1 MLRPYLPGG
10 SFVKRARILVALT
23 LVGCTRSSS
32 SLTDALSRATW
43 VDLTYAFDST
53 TIYWPT
59 AKPFRLEVVSAQR
72 TSGGYYYAANNFAA
86 AEHGGTH
93 LDAPVHF
100 AEGRHTTDQI
110 PLTQLTGPAV
120 VVDVSRP
127 VAADRDYRVAPT
139 DFEAWERTHTRV
151 PEGAIVLVRTG
162 WGSRWPDRDR
172 YLGTIKTG
180 AAAVPELHFPG
191 LHPDA
196 ARWLVARKV
205 HAVGID
211 TPSIDYGQSATFDTH
226 QILFAADIPAF
237 ENVAHLSA
245 VPATGAFVIAL
256 PMMIRGGSGGPLR
269 LVAVLPEGTVP
280 E

>member
-1 MLRPYLPGG
+1 MNRLCVLLVLAVGACARP
-10 SFVKRARILVALT
+10 
-23 LVGCTRSSS
+23 
-32 SLTDALSRATW
+32 SLTHELARASW

-72 TSGGYYYAANNFAA
+72 TPAGYYYAANNFAA

-100 AEGRHTTDQI
+100 AEGRLSTDQI
-110 PLTQLTGPAV
+110 PLTRLTGPAV
-120 VVDVSRP
+120 VIDVSSQ
-127 VAADRDYRVAPT
+127 ADADRDFRVTPV
-139 DFEAWERTHTRV
+139 DLEAWERSHAPI
-151 PEGAIVLVRTG
+151 PEGTVVLIRTG
-162 WGSRWPDRDR
+162 WGSRWPDRAR
-172 YLGTIKTG
+172 YLGTTKTG
-180 AAAVPELHFPG
+180 PAAVPELHFPG
-191 LHPDA
+191 IHPDA
-196 ARWLVARKV
+196 ARWLVAHKAR
-205 HAVGID
+205 AVGID

-256 PMMIRGGSGGPLR
+256 PMKIRGGSGGPLR
-269 LVAVLPEGTVP
+269 IVATFP
-280 E
+280 

>member
-1 MLRPYLPGG
+1 MKRLPVLFTATLIACARP
-10 SFVKRARILVALT
+10 
-23 LVGCTRSSS
+23 
-32 SLTDALSRATW
+32 SLTDELSRASW

-59 AKPFRLEVVSAQR
+59 AKPFHLDVVSAQR
-72 TSGGYYYAANNFAA
+72 TQGGYYYAANNFAA

-100 AEGRHTTDQI
+100 AEGRHPTDQI

-120 VVDVSRP
+120 VVDVSGKAD
-127 VAADRDYRVAPT
+127 VDRDYRIAAA
-139 DFEAWERTHTRV
+139 DLEAWEREHTRI

-162 WGSRWPDRDR
+162 WGSRWPDRAR
-172 YLGTIKTG
+172 YLGTVKTG

-191 LHPDA
+191 IHPDA

-205 HAVGID
+205 RAVGID

-245 VPATGAFVIAL
+245 VPSTGAFLIAL
-256 PMMIRGGSGGPLR
+256 PMKIRGGSGGPLR
-269 LVAVLPEGTVP
+269 IVAVLPEGSFP
-280 E
+280 SQ